1 MYVSD
6 LSLNDFRS
14 YHEAVLALEPGVTAF
29 VGQNGQ
35 GKTNLVEAV
44 AYLSTF
50 SSHRVAADTALVR
63 QGTTGAVVRAKVVHG
78 ERPTLVELEIVAG
91 KANRARLNRAPTRP
105 RELLGVL
112 RTVVFAP
119 EDLDLVKGDPAHRRR
134 FLDDLTVQLTPRLVA
149 VRAEYDK
156 VLRQRGALLKSAGAV
171 RRRGGHPELSTLDVW
186 DGQLAA
192 AGAQLVAARASLI
205 RLLRPF
211 VAHAYEEVSLG
222 QGAARIDYRAS
233 VDVADDVPEP
243 SPPTLADPG
252 PAGEEARAG
261 IARREEALGDVPA
274 VTRRLIEAMG
284 RLRDREI
291 DRGVS
296 LVGPHRDDLAL
307 SLGTLPAKGYASHG
321 ESWTYA
327 LALRLAAYEVLRSD
341 DTSPWGVDGE
351 PVLILDDVF
360 AELDSR
366 RRDRGS
372 TQVAG
377 ARQVL
382 VTAAVAEDVP
392 ETLAGARFTVHGG
405 AVTRDGKGTHD

>member
-14 YHEAVLALEPGVTAF
+14 YREVVLALEPGVTAF

-35 GKTNLVEAV
+35 GKTNLVEAI

-50 SSHRVAADTALVR
+50 SSHRVAADAALVR
-63 QGTTGAVVRAKVVHG
+63 QGMPGAVVRAKVVHG

-91 KANRARLNRAPTRP
+91 KANRARLNRAATRP
-105 RELLGVL
+105 RELLGIL

-171 RRRGGHPELSTLDVW
+171 RRRGGRPDLSTLDVW
-186 DGQLAA
+186 DEQLAT
-192 AGAQLVAARASLI
+192 AGAQLVVARCALVQ
-205 RLLRPF
+205 RLRPH
-211 VAHAYEEVSLG
+211 VAHAYGEVSLG
-222 QGAARIDYRAS
+222 QGVARIDYRAN
-233 VDVADDVPEP
+233 VDVVEDAPELTAE
-243 SPPTLADPG
+243 TLADPG
-252 PAGEEARAG
+252 AAGDAARVEVE
-261 IARREEALGDVPA
+261 RREVALGVAADV
-274 VTRRLIEAMG
+274 RRRMIEAMG

-296 LVGPHRDDLAL
+296 LVGPHRDDLVL

-327 LALRLAAYEVLRSD
+327 LALRLASYEVLRAD
-341 DTSPWGVDGE
+341 DTSPWGIDGE

-360 AELDSR
+360 AELDAR
-366 RRDRGS
+366 RRERLATLVS
-372 TQVAG
+372 QAQ
-377 ARQVL
+377 QVL

-392 ETLAGARFTVHGG
+392 ETLAGARFTVHDG
-405 AVTRDGKGTHD
+405 AVTPEGGDA